1 MSWSI
6 LSSEKVTNICLSVA
20 GSGMRHLLSQAQG
33 HRTLSAAWGY
43 LTRPGPRLARGARG
57 PDALFYAE
65 RVDLSFGRRVTR
77 PENPRLSGR
86 GEKKPTTK
94 MDISDLTPSVL
105 HFLGQAAYCELG
117 AFGALARAV
126 DTAPSLSAKEGLST
140 AAGRA
145 LAKHHGLVAEIRRR
159 DRDPA
164 VEMAPFAPAADSF
177 RTQTQGADWYEL
189 LLSCYLTN
197 GLLDDFFVRLSDGL
211 PHDVGSRV
219 AHVLAEDAGTDVLVH
234 HLQAA
239 ITAQPGLESR
249 LALWGRRLVG
259 DTLLVARS
267 AMPASDPSTAG
278 LNSSPELRIEPV
290 FTELIAAHTRRMD
303 GLGLTA

>member
-1 MSWSI
+1 M
-6 LSSEKVTNICLSVA
+6 
-20 GSGMRHLLSQAQG
+20 
-33 HRTLSAAWGY
+33 
-43 LTRPGPRLARGARG
+43 
-57 PDALFYAE
+57 
-65 RVDLSFGRRVTR
+65 DLSFGRRVTR
-77 PENPRLSGR
+77 PENPRPSGR

-94 MDISDLTPSVL
+94 MDISDLTPPVL
-105 HFLGQAAYCELG
+105 HFLGQSAYCELG

-126 DTAPSLSAKEGLST
+126 ETAPSLSAKEGLST
-140 AAGRA
+140 AAARA

-164 VEMAPFAPAADSF
+164 VEMAPFAPALDSF
-177 RTQTQGADWYEL
+177 RAQTRGADWYEL
-189 LLSCYLTN
+189 LLNCYLIS
-197 GLLDDFFVRLSDGL
+197 GLLDDFFIRLSDGL
-211 PHDVGSRV
+211 PRDVGARV
-219 AHVLAEDAGTDVLVH
+219 AHLLSEDDGPNVLVH
-234 HLQAA
+234 QLQAA

-267 AMPASDPSTAG
+267 AMPASDVTATTP
-278 LNSSPELRIEPV
+278 NTSPELRIEPV